1 MKERQGC
8 LHIDI
13 ILLTISQCNWYSL
26 GAITS
31 HNQSASDRLICRG
44 KGEGF
49 TYGFHTIVVPL
60 ARFCKTGHLRRST
73 TTTRFKH
80 VEPPSDKFVC
90 NLNTMSGRNYSMNKH
105 LVNCS
110 GTAACHADWSTN
122 KNEQV
127 RLQSGPSSCFKAGS
141 KRRHI
146 NIHSL
151 KRQQRI

>member
-26 GAITS
+26 EAITS
-31 HNQSASDRLICRG
+31 RNQSASARLICRG

-49 TYGFHTIVVPL
+49 TYGLYTIVVPL
-60 ARFCKTGHLRRST
+60 ARFYKTGHLRRST
-73 TTTRFKH
+73 TNTRFKH

-90 NLNTMSGRNYSMNKH
+90 NLNAMSGRNYPMNKH

-110 GTAACHADWSTN
+110 GTVACHAD
-122 KNEQV
+122 
-127 RLQSGPSSCFKAGS
+127 
-141 KRRHI
+141 
-146 NIHSL
+146 
-151 KRQQRI
+151 